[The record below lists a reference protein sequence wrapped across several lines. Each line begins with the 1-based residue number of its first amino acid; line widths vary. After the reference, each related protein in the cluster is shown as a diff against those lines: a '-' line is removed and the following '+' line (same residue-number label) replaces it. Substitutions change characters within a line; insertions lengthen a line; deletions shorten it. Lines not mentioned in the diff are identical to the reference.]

1 MIHRHSMDRKFDQR
15 KKRNKISKK
24 HQGGQDPPLTYS
36 PRSWRREREEY
47 RKFVLHQS
55 VIRQFIYFDP
65 GVNPCGGFGGESI
78 VRIGN
83 RTYEGVMALEI
94 GNRKVLPVSPIQI

>member
-65 GVNPCGGFGGESI
+65 GVNPCGGFGGECQADCRMSDLRRVI
-78 VRIGN
+78 R
-83 RTYEGVMALEI
+83 
-94 GNRKVLPVSPIQI
+94 PVIARLCSVDTKL